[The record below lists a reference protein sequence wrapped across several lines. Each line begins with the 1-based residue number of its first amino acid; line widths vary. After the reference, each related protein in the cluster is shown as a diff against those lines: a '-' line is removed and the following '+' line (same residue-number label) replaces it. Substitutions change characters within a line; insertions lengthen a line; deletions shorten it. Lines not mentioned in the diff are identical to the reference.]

1 MNSSDICKNSSAED
15 DEVNFEHMKFEAFIE
30 HRHMELPSWTGIAL
44 SVSLAG
50 DINLTGDIKF

>member
-30 HRHMELPSWTGIAL
+30 HIHMELPS
-44 SVSLAG
+44 
-50 DINLTGDIKF
+50 